1 MEKKTAIFSGLG
13 FLIIIASFLFVSQK
27 NTFNLVSSTAYNIV
41 SNATN
46 PTSAKKL
53 ENPPHPIKGIYISA
67 WSTTNTQ
74 KIDTLIQLIKNTE
87 LNGVVLDVKDATG
100 YLTYTV
106 NVPLAEQIGANNQI
120 KVRNI
125 DDLINKFHKENIYV
139 IGRVQVFQD
148 PVLAT
153 GRPDIAIKE
162 TKTGKVWKDNKGLA
176 WIDPSSRIAWQYNID
191 IGKDMAGHG
200 FDEINFDYVRFPSD
214 GETNKMD
221 YPFWNAVQPK
231 YELIGSFFAY
241 LNQEL
246 KSSNVPISADIFGL
260 AAWRAMD
267 FNFDL
272 NIGQRLIDALPYFDY
287 VSPMIYPSHYPD
299 NFDGIKKPATKPY
312 EIIKGSLTAWQDLK
326 ATTSYK
332 AILRPWLQDFDLGGI
347 KYDAAK
353 VRAQIQATYDSS
365 VDSWLLWNSSN
376 RYTKD
381 ALLPE

>member
-1 MEKKTAIFSGLG
+1 M
-13 FLIIIASFLFVSQK
+13 
-27 NTFNLVSSTAYNIV
+27 
-41 SNATN
+41 
-46 PTSAKKL
+46 
-53 ENPPHPIKGIYISA
+53 
-67 WSTTNTQ
+67 
-74 KIDTLIQLIKNTE
+74 
-87 LNGVVLDVKDATG
+87 
-100 YLTYTV
+100 
-106 NVPLAEQIGANNQI
+106 PLAEQIGANNQI

-191 IGKDMAGHG
+191 IGKDMANG

-246 KSSNVPISADIFGL
+246 KSSNVPISADIL
-260 AAWRAMD
+260 
-267 FNFDL
+267 DL
-272 NIGQRLIDALPYFDY
+272 PHGELWILIL
-287 VSPMIYPSHYPD
+287 I
-299 NFDGIKKPATKPY
+299 
-312 EIIKGSLTAWQDLK
+312 
-326 ATTSYK
+326 
-332 AILRPWLQDFDLGGI
+332 
-347 KYDAAK
+347 
-353 VRAQIQATYDSS
+353 
-365 VDSWLLWNSSN
+365 
-376 RYTKD
+376 
-381 ALLPE
+381 